1 MLRTKCAMAVAVG
14 ALIGVVGI
22 GNAADAGGPVTQ
34 ISGSATLAGGDGA
47 GACGGETSLLT
58 LVLEGDLEGCWYT
71 DEAVATVTPSGVV
84 NERGTETFV
93 GTWMGEPITFTT
105 VYKFT
110 AKFDAAGNEIHGR
123 CQHPIVGGDV
133 DGRVD
138 FKDDVDTGIFYYRGH
153 LRG

>member
-1 MLRTKCAMAVAVG
+1 MLRKKFAIAVTVG
-14 ALIGVVGI
+14 ALIGAAGI
-22 GNAADAGGPVTQ
+22 AGVADAGGPVTQ
-34 ISGSATLAGGDGA
+34 ISGTATLAGGDGS
-47 GACGGETSLLT
+47 GECGGKTSLLT
-58 LVLEGDLEGCWYT
+58 LVLVGDLDGCWYT
-71 DEAVATVTPSGVV
+71 DDAVATVTPSGVV
-84 NERGTETFV
+84 NEGGAETFV
-93 GTWMGEPITFTT
+93 GTWMGESITFTT

-138 FKDDVDTGIFYYRGH
+138 FKDDVDTGIFDYRGH